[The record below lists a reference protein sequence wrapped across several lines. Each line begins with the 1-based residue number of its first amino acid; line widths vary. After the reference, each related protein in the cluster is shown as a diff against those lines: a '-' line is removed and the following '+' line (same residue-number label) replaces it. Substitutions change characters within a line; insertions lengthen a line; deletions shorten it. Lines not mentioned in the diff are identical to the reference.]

1 MANKAVKILEYGWN
15 KFVLIPRRQRKQRN
29 HLPFRHCAPSSYLE
43 ARERTL
49 GTRYR
54 SSPSPPPQPPTPLP
68 TPDKSPS
75 EQIPTL
81 RLHGHVRR
89 GEISHSNSNSNSN
102 RIISKGYI
110 PSRQMCRCAC
120 AHIKNT
126 IMLRVLN
133 QKKAS
138 AFLKMAH
145 DDLFESLYRLLFNDT
160 IWPIW

>member
-15 KFVLIPRRQRKQRN
+15 KFVLISRRQRKQRN
-29 HLPFRHCAPSSYLE
+29 HLPFRHCAPSSHLE

-54 SSPSPPPQPPTPLP
+54 SSPPAQPPP
-68 TPDKSPS
+68 PDKSPS

-89 GEISHSNSNSNSN
+89 GEISHSNSNSN

-120 AHIKNT
+120 AYIKNT

>member
-1 MANKAVKILEYGWN
+1 M
-15 KFVLIPRRQRKQRN
+15 RRAY
-29 HLPFRHCAPSSYLE
+29 CAPSSYLE

-54 SSPSPPPQPPTPLP
+54 SSPPPQPPTPLP
-68 TPDKSPS
+68 TPHKSPS

-110 PSRQMCRCAC
+110 PSRQICRCAC
-120 AHIKNT
+120 AYIKNT

-133 QKKAS
+133 KKKSVSVFKRWHMTTFLKAS
-138 AFLKMAH
+138 TDCFSMTLF
-145 DDLFESLYRLLFNDT
+145 DLFGKQFQSLIVRAIKLCWYLFVFA
-160 IWPIW
+160 PS